1 MIMDRSARSSAPW
14 LSISEKKEWWH
25 SNSCFFSSRFSPK
38 KSDLNV
44 KQLLVFM
51 ASDIP
56 RLVLLE
62 NRAGLFHIQRA
73 TQLGFFRGSWDTF
86 LQSTPI
92 CLTFQNWNFQVASTR
107 KHVWGGFHDF
117 HNFGIFLNGWCW
129 LPSRCSLRQN
139 AKIMAV
145 LFWGGRMEDGSLPLR
160 PCNWPLQE
168 TGMMKRRC

>member
-1 MIMDRSARSSAPW
+1 MIFHFG
-14 LSISEKKEWWH
+14 KKRMMTFQQL
-25 SNSCFFSSRFSPK
+25 FFSSRFSPK
-38 KSDLNV
+38 KVTLMWSNSNGV
-44 KQLLVFM
+44 M
-51 ASDIP
+51 AIWHSKTCFAWKP
-56 RLVLLE
+56 GGFVSHSK
-62 NRAGLFHIQRA
+62 GHA
-73 TQLGFFRGSWDTF
+73 TWIFRGSWDTF

-129 LPSRCSLRQN
+129 LPSRCSLRQKCKN
-139 AKIMAV
+139 HGRFV
-145 LFWGGRMEDGSLPLR
+145 WGGRMEDGSLPLR